1 MMSTGRAATQAAI
14 RRQLDHICFVFKD
27 PLQYVQKQRAKAG
40 GKSASKGDAPG
51 TEPYDPYLCDFSG
64 GDVIGH
70 LLRFVEGRLGETESS
85 EVDVNCFGLEVV
97 RRIAQQDRAALLQV
111 RRAHTLLP
119 ELCDLV
125 SIG

>member
-1 MMSTGRAATQAAI
+1 MKAQTEMGSETALAAAVRGVLNGQPPMSLRRAATQAAI

-70 LLRFVEGRLGETESS
+70 LLRFVEGRLGDCLLYTS
-85 EVDVNCFGLEVV
+85 D
-97 RRIAQQDRAALLQV
+97 AA
-111 RRAHTLLP
+111 
-119 ELCDLV
+119 DDM
-125 SIG
+125 